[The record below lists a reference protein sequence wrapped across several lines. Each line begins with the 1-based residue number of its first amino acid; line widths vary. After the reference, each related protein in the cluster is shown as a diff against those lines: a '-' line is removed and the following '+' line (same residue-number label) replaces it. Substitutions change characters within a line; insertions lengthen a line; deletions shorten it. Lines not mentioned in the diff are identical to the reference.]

1 MSSAPLN
8 HPRAAYF
15 EDYNE
20 DARTTMPETRQSANI
35 GHKRSKPEV
44 AKAQVVITK
53 ADEASDS
60 GYSSQVGP
68 GTSNDSSLESRV
80 ASMPAV
86 ENQAATLPRRD
97 PSPEKAA
104 PHITKTK
111 NKSGLKALMSR
122 ARGDGKSGRQ
132 KACECKDCTQNTNA
146 KMPST
151 KVVPQGSKT
160 PKATAKRAPTP
171 KVVSKPQPIA
181 PPQRPATTKPAIITP
196 APPRP
201 AQPRPVPVTTQSH
214 RIQRPTSYHAG
225 ATQQYYMAPMLVQQS
240 VPTYGRPLQ
249 FPTPSYSAAHS
260 YFPQIP
266 AQPPP
271 QPGAYSLPATY
282 AAQPR
287 PQMRQWTSEQP
298 QIQQQQQVAMVYP
311 GPPIAEHP
319 PPQPSLYVATA
330 PVAQPVPGRQSI
342 QLESPTSPIN
352 FGYTPMD
359 EDYYKMPPPPIPR
372 HRPTSF
378 SNHVIQRPAIRHSM
392 TANPAYVP
400 LQRVPSKPEEHALY
414 HQQRSS
420 QQSSG
425 QSSPRKPLS
434 QDYPPSSRRPS
445 VSSRPSAS
453 SDKKRE
459 SISAYEL
466 ERSMA
471 RLSMESGDSSKRE
484 RRRMSYYGHETPGD
498 LERVVEAYQAD
509 IGRAA
514 AVTPAPRPPTAS
526 AQTASARQMP
536 LTPDNLKL
544 VRKKTGSRQA
554 SDTGSKISDE
564 MRSKRSSR
572 ISTSSSHQRQGPRS
586 STDQHHRI
594 GGSETKHRTE
604 KTADGITMRF
614 DPNQEVNFDLSGTQ
628 GRTISLR
635 QSKESAGQMEF
646 SIGRST
652 STRGREKQGDSSK
665 KTGSSDGK
673 TREKSR
679 RRIVEYVDQD
689 GRVLRQVEVPVDDG
703 KRSKSRRPREEDR
716 SERSG
721 RSGRSG
727 RK

>member
-1 MSSAPLN
+1 MSSSPLN

-20 DARTTMPETRQSANI
+20 DARTTLPETRQSANI

-44 AKAQVVITK
+44 VKAQVVITK

-68 GTSNDSSLESRV
+68 GTSNESSLESRV
-80 ASMPAV
+80 VSMPAV
-86 ENQAATLPRRD
+86 ENQAATLPARV
-97 PSPEKAA
+97 PSPEKAP
-104 PHITKTK
+104 PHTTKSK

-132 KACECKDCTQNTNA
+132 KACECKDCTPNTKA
-146 KMPST
+146 KMPSA
-151 KVVPQGSKT
+151 KVAPQSSKT
-160 PKATAKRAPTP
+160 PKATARAVPVP
-171 KVVSKPQPIA
+171 KAASKQQPMA
-181 PPQRPATTKPAIITP
+181 PPQRPATTKPAIVTP
-196 APPRP
+196 APPAP

-214 RIQRPTSYHAG
+214 RIQRPTSYHTG
-225 ATQQYYMAPMLVQQS
+225 TTQQYYMTPMLVQQS

-249 FPTPSYSAAHS
+249 FPTPSYPVPHS
-260 YFPQIP
+260 YFPQMQ
-266 AQPPP
+266 AQPPS

-298 QIQQQQQVAMVYP
+298 QLQQQVAMTFP
-311 GPPIAEHP
+311 TPPIAEHP
-319 PPQPSLYVATA
+319 PPQPPLYVATA
-330 PVAQPVPGRQSI
+330 PLAQPVPRRQSM
-342 QLESPTSPIN
+342 QLESPTLPLTA
-352 FGYTPMD
+352 GYTPMD
-359 EDYYKMPPPPIPR
+359 EDYYKMPPPPVPR

-378 SNHVIQRPAIRHSM
+378 SKPQTQRPAIRHSM
-392 TANPAYVP
+392 TANSTYVP
-400 LQRVPSKPEEHALY
+400 LQRVHSKPDEHASY
-414 HQQRSS
+414 HQQRSG

-425 QSSPRKPLS
+425 QSSPRKPLP
-434 QDYPPSSRRPS
+434 QEYPPTSRRPS
-445 VSSRPSAS
+445 VTSRPSVS
-453 SDKKRE
+453 LDKKRE
-459 SISAYEL
+459 SASAYEL

-471 RLSMESGDSSKRE
+471 RLSMESGGSSKRE

-498 LERVVEAYQAD
+498 LERVVEAYQANV
-509 IGRAA
+509 GRAA

-526 AQTASARQMP
+526 AQTAGARQMP

-544 VRKKTGSRQA
+544 VRKKTGSHQA

-564 MRSKRSSR
+564 MKSKRSSR
-572 ISTSSSHQRQGPRS
+572 ISTSSSHHRHGPRS
-586 STDQHHRI
+586 STDQHHRS

-652 STRGREKQGDSSK
+652 STRGREKHGDPSK

-679 RRIVEYVDQD
+679 RRIVEYVDED
-689 GRVLRQVEVPVDDG
+689 GRVLRQVEVPANDG